1 MKTIVKRDNR
11 QEDYDGK
18 KIIHAIQKAFIATKE
33 DISQDKLE
41 ELLVEIADMLKGE
54 DVVAVERVQDAV
66 EQTLMK
72 NGFYNVA
79 RNYILYREKRNEVR
93 QARKHLL
100 QVVAID
106 EHDNEDNL
114 NDGIKRI
121 QKTFPNRNGRRL
133 LVAYYVFS
141 LCVNSKKRKRPCM
154 YTLSMRRLS

>member
-1 MKTIVKRDNR
+1 MPAFRDIDILKKAKYVGKEKGRILCLKQRMKTIVKRDNR

-79 RNYILYREKRNEVR
+79 RNL
-93 QARKHLL
+93 H
-100 QVVAID
+100 
-106 EHDNEDNL
+106 
-114 NDGIKRI
+114 
-121 QKTFPNRNGRRL
+121 
-133 LVAYYVFS
+133 S
-141 LCVNSKKRKRPCM
+141 LS
-154 YTLSMRRLS
+154 